1 MTGIEIWVVFTLG
14 LISSLHC
21 VQMCGPIVLSYSVA
35 LDQTKSGAGRESGV
49 PSKPGIG
56 LLGWVSGVPSRRGFR
71 FLEPSG
77 LLFGHLAYNA
87 GRILTY
93 AFLGALAGFAG
104 KTVGLIG
111 RLAGISSALAIIGGV
126 LMLIAGLVMFGAF
139 PAVQAFGGSFLRI
152 TSGFLRPFNSLIASA
167 SVGSRFLLGLALGL
181 LPCGLIYA
189 ALLRAL
195 ATGSALWGATTMA
208 AFGAG
213 TASAL
218 LAVGIFS
225 SAIRGKIHRWGS
237 QLAAAS
243 VMAMG
248 ALLIVRGTMPGILAG
263 AHAHV
268 CH

>member
-14 LISSLHC
+14 LVSSLHC

-35 LDQTKSGAGRESGV
+35 LDQTKAGADRKSGSLLSGPLV
-49 PSKPGIG
+49 
-56 LLGWVSGVPSRRGFR
+56 
-71 FLEPSG
+71 
-77 LLFGHLAYNA
+77 FGHLAYNA

-93 AFLGALAGFAG
+93 AALGAAAGLAG
-104 KTVGLIG
+104 KTVGVIG
-111 RLAGISSALAIIGGV
+111 RLAGLSSALAIVGGV

-139 PAVQAFGGSFLRI
+139 PAVQAFGGSFFRI
-152 TSGFLRPFNSLIASA
+152 TSSFLRPLSSLIASA

-195 ATGSALWGATTMA
+195 ATGSAVWGAATMA

-213 TASAL
+213 TAGAL
-218 LAVGIFS
+218 LAVGVFS
-225 SAIRGKIHRWGS
+225 SSICRKFNLWGT

-248 ALLIVRGTMPGILAG
+248 ALLIVRGTMPGILGG

>member
-14 LISSLHC
+14 LVSSLHC
-21 VQMCGPIVLSYSVA
+21 MQMCGPIVLSYSVA
-35 LDQTKSGAGRESGV
+35 LDQLKSPATR
-49 PSKPGIG
+49 
-56 LLGWVSGVPSRRGFR
+56 
-71 FLEPSG
+71 PSG
-77 LLFGHLAYNA
+77 TLLFGHLAYNA

-93 AFLGALAGFAG
+93 AALGAAAGLAG

-111 RLAGISSALAIIGGV
+111 RLAGVSSALAIIGGV
-126 LMLIAGLVMFGAF
+126 LMLIAGLVMFGAL
-139 PAVQAFGGSFLRI
+139 PAAQALGGNFFRI
-152 TSGFLRPFNSLIASA
+152 TSGFLRPLSKLISSA
-167 SVGSRFLLGLALGL
+167 SVGKRFLLGLALGL

-195 ATGSALWGATTMA
+195 ATGSALWGAVTMA

-213 TASAL
+213 TCGAL

-225 SAIRGKIHRWGS
+225 SVIRGRVNRWGT
-237 QLAAAS
+237 QLAAVS

-248 ALLIVRGTMPGILAG
+248 VLLIARGAMPTILSG

>member
-1 MTGIEIWVVFTLG
+1 MTGIELWVVFTLG
-14 LISSLHC
+14 LVSSLHC
-21 VQMCGPIVLSYSVA
+21 VQMCGPIVVSYSVA
-35 LDQTKSGAGRESGV
+35 LDRASIVPGRTSGS
-49 PSKPGIG
+49 
-56 LLGWVSGVPSRRGFR
+56 
-71 FLEPSG
+71 

-93 AFLGALAGFAG
+93 AILGALAGLLGRA
-104 KTVGLIG
+104 VGLIG
-111 RLAGISSALAIIGGV
+111 RLAGVGSVLAIVGGI
-126 LMLIAGLVMFGAF
+126 LMLIAGLVMFGTL
-139 PAVQAFGGSFLRI
+139 PGVQAFGGSFFRI
-152 TSGFLRPFNSLIASA
+152 TSRSLRPLTSLISSA
-167 SVGSRFLLGLALGL
+167 SVGKRFLLGLALGL

-195 ATGSALWGATTMA
+195 ATGSALWGAATMA

-213 TASAL
+213 TAGAL

-225 SAIRGKIHRWGS
+225 SAIRGRLNRWGT
-237 QLAAAS
+237 QLAAVS

-263 AHAHV
+263 AHTHV

>member
-1 MTGIEIWVVFTLG
+1 VTAIEMWAVFTLG

-35 LDQTKSGAGRESGV
+35 LDRTKTGGSRFPGALV
-49 PSKPGIG
+49 A
-56 LLGWVSGVPSRRGFR
+56 
-71 FLEPSG
+71 
-77 LLFGHLAYNA
+77 GHLAYNV

-93 AFLGALAGFAG
+93 AALGAVAGLAG

-111 RLAGISSALAIIGGV
+111 RLAGVSSALAILGGA
-126 LMLIAGLVMFGAF
+126 LMLIAGVVMFGVF
-139 PAVQAFGGSFLRI
+139 PAAQTAGGKLFRV
-152 TSGFLRPFNSLIASA
+152 TSEFLRPLRNLISSA
-167 SVGSRFLLGLALGL
+167 SIGNRFLLGLALGL

-195 ATGSALWGATTMA
+195 ATGSALWGAATMA

-213 TASAL
+213 TAAAL

-225 SAIRGKIHRWGS
+225 SAIRGQLNRWGT
-237 QLAAAS
+237 QLAAVS
-243 VMAMG
+243 VVLMG
-248 ALLIVRGTMPGILAG
+248 ALLILRGLMPHIFPG
-263 AHAHV
+263 AHTHA

>member
-1 MTGIEIWVVFTLG
+1 MTGLELSVVFTLG
-14 LISSLHC
+14 LVSSLHC

-35 LDQTKSGAGRESGV
+35 LS
-49 PSKPGIG
+49 PSPSTAPGSSRSLI
-56 LLGWVSGVPSRRGFR
+56 LGHV
-71 FLEPSG
+71 
-77 LLFGHLAYNA
+77 AYNA

-93 AFLGALAGFAG
+93 SVLGAIAGLAGQ
-104 KTVGLIG
+104 TVGLVG
-111 RLAGISSALAIIGGV
+111 RLAGVSSALAIVGGV
-126 LMLIAGLVMFGAF
+126 LMLMAGLVMFGVF
-139 PAVQAFGGSFLRI
+139 PAVQVLGAGFFRITSSFLRPL
-152 TSGFLRPFNSLIASA
+152 SSLVS
-167 SVGSRFLLGLALGL
+167 SPRVGRRFLLGLALGF

-195 ATGSALWGATTMA
+195 ATGSAFWGAATMT

-213 TASAL
+213 TAGAL

-225 SAIRGKIHRWGS
+225 SALRKGFSRWGT

-243 VMAMG
+243 VTAMG

-263 AHAHV
+263 AHAAHV

>member
-14 LISSLHC
+14 VISSLHC

-35 LDQTKSGAGRESGV
+35 LGQLKDGRAR
-49 PSKPGIG
+49 PSSS
-56 LLGWVSGVPSRRGFR
+56 LV
-71 FLEPSG
+71 
-77 LLFGHLAYNA
+77 FGHLAYNA

-93 AFLGALAGFAG
+93 SVLGAAAGSAG

-111 RLAGISSALAIIGGV
+111 RLAGVSSALAIVGGV

-139 PAVQAFGGSFLRI
+139 PAVQAFGGSFFRV
-152 TSGFLRPFNSLIASA
+152 TSSFLRPLSSLIASA
-167 SVGSRFLLGLALGL
+167 SVGGRFLLGLALGF

-195 ATGSALWGATTMA
+195 ATGSALWGAATMA

-213 TASAL
+213 TAGAL

-225 SAIRGKIHRWGS
+225 SAIRLQFSRWGT
-237 QLAAAS
+237 QLAAVS

-248 ALLIVRGTMPGILAG
+248 ALLIARGTMLGGTTLGILAG
-263 AHAHV
+263 AHAHA

>member
-1 MTGIEIWVVFTLG
+1 LTGIEIWVVFTLG
-14 LISSLHC
+14 LVSSLHC

-35 LDQTKSGAGRESGV
+35 LDQSKGAGRA
-49 PSKPGIG
+49 PGA
-56 LLGWVSGVPSRRGFR
+56 
-71 FLEPSG
+71 

-93 AFLGALAGFAG
+93 SALGAAAGLAGKA
-104 KTVGLIG
+104 VGLIG
-111 RLAGISSALAIIGGV
+111 RLAGIASGLAIVGGV

-139 PAVQAFGGSFLRI
+139 PAMQAFGGSFFRI
-152 TSGFLRPFNSLIASA
+152 TSGFLRPLSRLIASA

-195 ATGSALWGATTMA
+195 ATGSVLWGAATMA

-213 TASAL
+213 TAGAL
-218 LAVGIFS
+218 LAVGVFS
-225 SAIRGKIHRWGS
+225 SAIRRQFNRWGT
-237 QLAAAS
+237 QLAAVS

>member
-14 LISSLHC
+14 LVSSLHC

-35 LDQTKSGAGRESGV
+35 LDQVKTDTGRLS
-49 PSKPGIG
+49 S
-56 LLGWVSGVPSRRGFR
+56 S
-71 FLEPSG
+71 
-77 LLFGHLAYNA
+77 LLFGHVAYNA

-93 AFLGALAGFAG
+93 SALGAAAGLAG

-111 RLAGISSALAIIGGV
+111 RLAGVASVLAIVGGA
-126 LMLIAGLVMFGAF
+126 LMLIAGLAMFGAF
-139 PAVQAFGGSFLRI
+139 PAVQAFGGTLFRITSSFLRPLS
-152 TSGFLRPFNSLIASA
+152 TLLASPKT
-167 SVGSRFLLGLALGL
+167 GRRFLLGLALGF

-195 ATGSALWGATTMA
+195 ATGSALWGAVTMA

-213 TASAL
+213 TAGAL

-225 SAIRGKIHRWGS
+225 SAIRLQVNRWGT
-237 QLAAAS
+237 QLAAVS

-263 AHAHV
+263 AHAHA

>member
-1 MTGIEIWVVFTLG
+1 MRGIEIWVVFTLG
-14 LISSLHC
+14 LVSSLHC

-35 LDQTKSGAGRESGV
+35 LDQAKTGRA
-49 PSKPGIG
+49 PSP
-56 LLGWVSGVPSRRGFR
+56 LW
-71 FLEPSG
+71 
-77 LLFGHLAYNA
+77 FGHLAYNA

-93 AFLGALAGFAG
+93 SALGAAAGLAG

-111 RLAGISSALAIIGGV
+111 QLAGLASTLAIVGGV
-126 LMLIAGLVMFGAF
+126 LMLIAGLVMFGTF
-139 PAVQAFGGSFLRI
+139 PAVQAFGGGFFRI
-152 TSGFLRPFNSLIASA
+152 TSSFVRPLSSLIASTSA
-167 SVGSRFLLGLALGL
+167 GSRFLLGLSLGF

-195 ATGSALWGATTMA
+195 ASGSALWGAATMA

-213 TASAL
+213 TAGAL
-218 LAVGIFS
+218 LTVGLFS
-225 SAIRGKIHRWGS
+225 SALRGRVHRWGT
-237 QLAAAS
+237 QLAAVS

-248 ALLIVRGTMPGILAG
+248 ALLIVRGTMPGLLAG